1 MWRFLVGLL
10 MIASPVLAQQQS
22 TAYDA
27 LRVVGTQLNRAYV
40 SRIISVTGSDGDPQ
54 PVTWRVLIADRA
66 TPSGV
71 LEVEVANGRV
81 VAQRPATQSVS
92 SGEVA
97 TIKTAQLNLDS
108 SGAFSVASHTAD
120 QAHTNFALISY
131 TLRNERGNP
140 TWLVTLHDETRRPI
154 ATIHI
159 GANKGTVSRVEGLYR
174 GANMAQ
180 VQEDRAPRSQ
190 RREREITPDDIDAST
205 DDAAYE
211 EDDGDVNPVKKEVKR
226 MFHRSKREAQRMFG
240 RVRSSFDD
248 YFYRR

>member
-1 MWRFLVGLL
+1 MWRLLVGLL
-10 MIASPVLAQQQS
+10 LITSNVFAQQQS

-27 LRVVGTQLNRAYV
+27 LRVVGTQLNRAFV
-40 SRIISVTGSDGDPQ
+40 SRVISVTGTDGDPQ
-54 PVTWRVLIADRA
+54 PVRWRVLIADRA
-66 TPSGV
+66 TPSGA

-81 VAQRPATQSVS
+81 VAQRPANEATQA
-92 SGEVA
+92 A
-97 TIKTAQLNLDS
+97 TIKTSQLNLDS
-108 SGAFSVASHTAD
+108 SGAFEVASHTAD

-159 GANKGTVSRVEGLYR
+159 GANRGTVTRVEGLYG
-174 GANMAQ
+174 GANRVQ
-180 VQEDRAPRSQ
+180 VQNDRAPRTQ
-190 RREREITPDDIDAST
+190 RTEQSTTADDSDT
-205 DDAAYE
+205 AADGVVDE
-211 EDDGDVNPVKKEVKR
+211 EDDGDVNPVKQKVKSI
-226 MFHRSKREAQRMFG
+226 FHQSKQEAQRMFS